1 MIIKGEIYDIREAEK
16 IRPITQASN
25 KPEYFE
31 RLKKRQNLIWQ
42 DWWYFIILFLLSLKH
57 VKRQVKKENNSK
69 FLESVKNNNLKTIVD
84 LFDDKN
90 LDHKPEINVKDQNSL
105 AGMHYACLNGNYNIV
120 LFLLKNEANMEILNN
135 MKQTPLMI
143 AASK

>member
-1 MIIKGEIYDIREAEK
+1 M
-16 IRPITQASN
+16 
-25 KPEYFE
+25 
-31 RLKKRQNLIWQ
+31 
-42 DWWYFIILFLLSLKH
+42 
-57 VKRQVKKENNSK
+57 KKENNNK
-69 FLESVKNNNLKTIVD
+69 FLESVKNNNLKTIAD
-84 LFDDKN
+84 LFDEKN

-135 MKQTPLMI
+135 LKQTPLMI